1 MRGALPVVLF
11 LLAVSQA
18 TATHVPCPPQDC
30 PVLRPI
36 PLDPYLRGDVWL
48 TSFSAHVQVTEGIAT
63 TALELHL
70 RANAT
75 AEATLSIPMPG
86 QASLL
91 GFNLTA
97 GGKLLEGRV
106 EEKGTANAQY
116 DAAKA
121 AGQDAAILEQASERL
136 VRLRV
141 NVPAGEERILR
152 AAYVEVV
159 PRAAGEHVYRLPLS
173 QVPAT
178 HVDVE
183 FRARSA
189 AGVVGLRFPM
199 LPLEAQADGA
209 WMRAQH
215 SYDGKAKDL
224 VAVWGASSSPWSG
237 SLVTSRAP
245 GQPAEW
251 VAEVCLRQAAVLPRD
266 VVFVLDRS
274 GSMGG
279 SKIVEARES
288 LRAVLATLSPSDH
301 FDIVTFDDHVESFHG
316 GLVPASE
323 GPADQAK
330 VAAVQAR
337 AGTDIDGGL
346 QQALRELVAE
356 QGSDRMPMVVFLTD
370 GLPSAGV
377 KDHDQ
382 IIERFIAANTRRAAI
397 QVVPIGL
404 DADTTFLADLAL
416 RSGGTF
422 TPIDPSEP
430 PVALRLGRLY
440 DVVGHPTLRDVS
452 VRVQGLEGLEM
463 LPDPLP
469 AIYEDGCLTLTM
481 RGKAATDGI
490 VSIEV
495 SGRRA
500 EGAGQVPATQTFAF
514 AADAVP
520 VDAGAER
527 VWASAFIDDLL
538 SQERVEGETDP
549 LRATILAE
557 AIRLRQVTPYTAWV
571 IAEAVPQGP
580 DEDAT
585 YALQVHGGLASS
597 PGGAPPP
604 MTTSPPMTGTGL
616 PPLLR
621 ENRADS
627 DGFADTRADTKPGTS
642 VTQTPGPAIWA
653 VALALAVGLLV
664 RRRLRGP
671 DPS

>member
-1 MRGALPVVLF
+1 MRGVLPAVLF

-36 PLDPYLRGDVWL
+36 PLDPYLRGNVWL
-48 TSFSAHVQVTEGIAT
+48 TSFSADIQVTEGVAT

-70 RANAT
+70 RANTT

-97 GGKLLEGRV
+97 AGKVLEGRV
-106 EEKGTANAQY
+106 GEKATANTQY
-116 DAAKA
+116 EAAKA
-121 AGQDAAILEQASERL
+121 AGQDAAILEQAGDRL
-136 VRLRV
+136 VRLRI
-141 NVPAGEERILR
+141 NVPAGEERILK
-152 AAYVEVV
+152 AAYVELV
-159 PRAAGEHVYRLPLS
+159 PRAAGERVYRLPLS

-189 AGVVGLRFPM
+189 AGVAGLRFPT
-199 LPLEAQADGA
+199 LPLEAQADGP
-209 WMRAQH
+209 WMRAAH
-215 SYDGKAKDL
+215 AYDGKGKDL
-224 VAVWGASSSPWSG
+224 VAVWGSSSSPWTA

-279 SKIVEARES
+279 NKIVEARES
-288 LRAVLATLSPSDH
+288 LRAVLATLGPADH
-301 FDIVTFDDHVESFHG
+301 FDIVTFDDHVDAFHG
-316 GLVPASE
+316 RLVPASA
-323 GPADQAK
+323 GPDDQAK
-330 VAAVQAR
+330 VAAIQAR
-337 AGTDIDGGL
+337 GGTDIDGGL
-346 QQALRELVAE
+346 QQALRELAAQ
-356 QGSDRMPMVVFLTD
+356 QGSDRMPMVVFITD

-377 KDHDQ
+377 TDHDQ
-382 IIERFIAANTRRAAI
+382 IIERFITANTRRAAI

-440 DVVGHPTLRDVS
+440 DVLGHATLRDVS
-452 VRVQGLEGLEM
+452 VRVQGLDGLEI

-469 AIYEDGCLTLTM
+469 AIYEDGCLTLNM
-481 RGKAATDGI
+481 RGKAAADGI
-490 VSIEV
+490 VSVEV

-500 EGAGQVPATQTFAF
+500 EGTAQVPATQTFAF

-520 VDAGAER
+520 VDAAAER
-527 VWASAFIDDLL
+527 AWASAFVGDLL
-538 SQERVEGETDP
+538 SQERVEGESDA

-557 AIRLRQVTPYTAWV
+557 AVRLRQVTPYTAWV
-571 IAEAVPQGP
+571 IAEAVPGVP
-580 DEDAT
+580 AAEAET
-585 YALQVHGGLASS
+585 SALRAHGGMASG
-597 PGGAPPP
+597 PGGAAPAMTNAPPA
-604 MTTSPPMTGTGL
+604 TGTAPASL
-616 PPLLR
+616 PPD
-621 ENRADS
+621 NRVEA
-627 DGFADTRADTKPGTS
+627 DGFGDSGANAKPGS
-642 VTQTPGPAIWA
+642 SATQTPAPAVWA
-653 VALALAVGLLV
+653 AALALAAGLLV
-664 RRRLRGP
+664 RRRLR
-671 DPS
+671 DP